1 MEEPVF
7 VDTAPEAAQPVLREI
22 ITYLETDVTPNA
34 NRIDQQKSLLLE
46 GLQTLAY
53 LGLFRLA
60 PPTTIGGLGCSAHTL
75 WHLGLKLGE
84 TSGALAFLAQQHQ
97 TALGIILEHPESN
110 VAQTYLHDLMA
121 GKLLIGVGFSHLRHH
136 DVDLKALPVADGY
149 ALTGTLP
156 WLSGFQHMT
165 MVVVAA
171 ELPDGQVLFALLPL
185 INAQQASGG
194 ILHLTLPL
202 PLAAVPSTQTVQAEV
217 IDWLVPP
224 EDVVGLTRADWI
236 AQRDSQRVL
245 WGSAAPLGCARASLQ
260 VLATVPQAA
269 ELTARFEDRW
279 QRLYRTIVQELTQ
292 VKPSYHAQLRS
303 EAVHLAVR
311 AAQAAI
317 ITTGGSALLLNHTV
331 QRLYREAM
339 LYMVTGLNNNLRQ
352 ALLADLLL
360 EERSLA
366 DGDRP

>member
-1 MEEPVF
+1 MEDSVV
-7 VDTAPEAAQPVLREI
+7 VDTAPEAAQPILQEI
-22 ITYLETDVTPNA
+22 FAYLETDVAANA
-34 NRIDQQKSLLLE
+34 NRIDQQKSLLFE
-46 GLQTLAY
+46 SLQTLAR

-60 PPTTIGGLGCSAHTL
+60 PPTAAGGLGCSCHTL

-84 TSGALAFLAQQHQ
+84 ASGALAFLSQQHQ
-97 TALGIILEHPESN
+97 TALSIILEHPDSP
-110 VAQTYLHDLMA
+110 VAHTYLGDLMA

-136 DVDLKALPVADGY
+136 HEDLKALPTTEGY
-149 ALTGTLP
+149 TLTGTIP

-185 INAQQASGG
+185 INAQQSSGG

-224 EDVVGLTRADWI
+224 EDVVGIAGADWI
-236 AQRDSQRVL
+236 EQRDNRQIL
-245 WGSAAPLGCARASLQ
+245 KGTAAPLGCARASLQ
-260 VLATVPQAA
+260 VLGTVPEAA
-269 ELTARFEDRW
+269 ELLSGFQDQW
-279 QRLYRTIVQELTQ
+279 QALYTTIQQELTQ
-292 VKPSYHAQLRS
+292 VNPTYHAQLRS
-303 EAVHLAVR
+303 AAVHLAVR

-339 LYMVTGLNNNLRQ
+339 LYMVTGLNSHLRH
-352 ALLADLLL
+352 ALLATLLA
-360 EERSLA
+360 EE
-366 DGDRP
+366 PH